1 MLILMRDAMF
11 VLVSGATTT
20 VAEMMARHS
29 NLGVLVTPN
38 DGNRFPVKGTVWAA
52 DNSAYSG
59 FDTAI
64 YDRFLTKLAQ
74 RPDCRWVAAPDVV
87 GDAEATMRQWQHWR
101 PVIKAHHLVPA
112 LVAQDGL
119 TVRDVPWS
127 EVGAIFIG
135 GTTRYKLSEAAAEI
149 VGEGNK
155 RNLWTHM
162 GRVNTARRVL
172 FAAAIGCR
180 SIDGSSF
187 SRFSRTHL
195 PWALRL
201 AGQQPLMLDEQGAK

>member
-1 MLILMRDAMF
+1 MF
-11 VLVSGATTT
+11 ILVSGAKNT
-20 VAEMMARHS
+20 VEEMMVRHP
-29 NLGVLVTPN
+29 NLGVLVTPRDRN
-38 DGNRFPVKGTVWAA
+38 TFPAPGTVWAA
-52 DNSAYSG
+52 DNSAFTEFSDEV
-59 FDTAI
+59 FR
-64 YDRFLTKLAQ
+64 RFLTKLSA
-74 RPDCRWVAAPDVV
+74 RPDCKWVASPDRV
-87 GDAEATMRQWQHWR
+87 GDAEETMRLWAAWLPIIRKHG
-101 PVIKAHHLVPA
+101 LNPA

-119 TVRDVPWS
+119 TVKDVPWGQ
-127 EVGAIFIG
+127 VGAIFVG

-149 VGEGNK
+149 VGEAARRK
-155 RNLWTHM
+155 LWTHM

-201 AGQQPLMLDEQGAK
+201 ANQRTLQLGAE